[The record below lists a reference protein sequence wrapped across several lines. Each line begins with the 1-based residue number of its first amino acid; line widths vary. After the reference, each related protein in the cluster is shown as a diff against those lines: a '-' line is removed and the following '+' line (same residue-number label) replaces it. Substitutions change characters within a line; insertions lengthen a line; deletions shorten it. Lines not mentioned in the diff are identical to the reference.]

1 MTMGDLY
8 SLLGVPATASPEEIR
23 AAYRIAAR
31 RFHPDAN
38 PNPGAGDE
46 FKLIAEAY
54 AVLSDPAQRP
64 AYDQKRIQKRQE
76 PLLAVRLLFSREVLP
91 QLAEPQILYALVDIQ
106 PGLLTDLPDPPVNL
120 CLVIDRSTSMQG
132 TRLDQVKAAV
142 LRVIDGL
149 HENDT
154 FSVVAFSD
162 KAEVIV
168 PAQRGLSERTLA
180 KAKVSTIN
188 ANGGTEILPGLL
200 CGLTELHRHLNPAV
214 VNHLLLLT
222 DGRTYGDEEDCL
234 MLAGL
239 VATDGISISGLGI
252 GDEWND
258 KFLDELTGRTGGTAA
273 YISSPQQVKAF
284 IQDQMRGLE
293 AIYAQR
299 LRAQVILDPEVKL
312 LSAFK
317 VSPEAGPV
325 PMAEQ
330 PLRLGHLPKEQSV
343 SFLIKFILPPV
354 MEGAQSV
361 ARLIFQADAPSLG
374 REGERT
380 LVDIALPI
388 AKQPTRAMPPAAV
401 VEALGKLSQYELQ
414 ERAWQEAAAGNVAAA
429 SRHLQVLSTRLLA
442 SGQTGLAKVA
452 LSEARRLENTQILSE
467 EAKKHLKYGT
477 RALMPVP
484 AGAGQKPR

>member
-1 MTMGDLY
+1 MPLGDLY
-8 SLLGVPATASPEEIR
+8 SLLGVSATANSEEIK
-23 AAYRIAAR
+23 AAYRNAAR

-38 PNPGAGDE
+38 HNPGTSDE
-46 FKLIAEAY
+46 FKLVAEAHTI
-54 AVLSDPAQRP
+54 LSDPAQRS
-64 AYDQKRIQKRQE
+64 AYDQKRAQKPQE
-76 PLLAVRLLFSREVLP
+76 PLLAARLLFSREVLP
-91 QLAEPQILYALVDIQ
+91 ELAESQILYALIDIQ

-120 CLVIDRSTSMQG
+120 CLVLDRSTSMQG
-132 TRLDQVKAAV
+132 TRLDQVKASV

-149 HENDT
+149 RENDT

-200 CGLTELHRHLNPAV
+200 CGLTELHKNLSPAV
-214 VNHLLLLT
+214 INHLILLT

-258 KFLDELTGRTGGTAA
+258 KFLDELTGRTGGTAT
-273 YISSPQQVKAF
+273 YISSPQQVKTF

-293 AIYAQR
+293 AIYAER
-299 LRAQVILDPEVKL
+299 LSLQVILDPEIKL
-312 LSAFK
+312 QSAFK
-317 VSPEAGPV
+317 VGPEAGPV
-325 PMAEQ
+325 PATEQ
-330 PLRLGHLPKEQSV
+330 PLRLGNLPKQQSA
-343 SFLIKFILPPV
+343 SLLLKFIVPPV
-354 MEGAQSV
+354 TEGHQSV
-361 ARLIFQADAPSLG
+361 ARLIFRADVMGLG
-374 REGERT
+374 RAGERLTSDIT
-380 LVDIALPI
+380 LPVVKTAN
-388 AKQPTRAMPPAAV
+388 RAGPPQAV
-401 VEALGKLSQYELQ
+401 VEALSKLSQYELQ
-414 ERAWQEAAAGNVAAA
+414 ERAWQEAATGNVAAA

-442 SGQTGLAKVA
+442 SGQTSLAKVA

-477 RALMPVP
+477 RALIAP
-484 AGAGQKPR
+484 ATSAGQKQR